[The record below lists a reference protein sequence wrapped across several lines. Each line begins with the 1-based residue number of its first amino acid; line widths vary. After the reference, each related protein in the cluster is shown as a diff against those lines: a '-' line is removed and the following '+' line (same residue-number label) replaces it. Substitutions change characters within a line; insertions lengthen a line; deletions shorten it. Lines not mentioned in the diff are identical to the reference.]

1 MSEDMLFRRAV
12 EADMP
17 EIMRVVRE
25 ARSFMCG
32 LGIDQWQDGYP
43 EPEVLLE
50 DIRVGQLY
58 VFAEGASVRAV
69 AALVLDREPVYEGID
84 GAWLTGPEEEYL
96 TIHRMATDD
105 ASRGRGLAARM
116 LAEAE
121 DIARENGCTS
131 VRVDT
136 HPGNAAMRRF
146 LEKHGCVYC
155 GTVYYYVKK
164 GLPDR
169 VAYEKFS

>member
-1 MSEDMLFRRAV
+1 MDQDIVFRRAV

-25 ARSFMCG
+25 AQAFMRG

-43 EPEVLLE
+43 EPRTLLE
-50 DIRVGQLY
+50 DIGIGQLY
-58 VFAEGASVRAV
+58 VFAEGDAVRAV
-69 AALVLDREPVYEGID
+69 AALSLIEEPVYGSIE
-84 GAWLTGPEEEYL
+84 GAWRTGGNEKYL

-116 LAEAE
+116 LEQAER
-121 DIARENGCTS
+121 IANENGCAS

-146 LEKHGCVYC
+146 LEKHGFEYC
-155 GTVYYYVKK
+155 GVVYYYVKK

-169 VAYEKFS
+169 VAYEKLL